1 MTGKITRRIIFLVCA
16 FLIVLTALGLL
27 MRIYGPMAES
37 HQKYGEI
44 TKV

>member
-1 MTGKITRRIIFLVCA
+1 MIGKITRRIIFLTCA
-16 FLIVLTALGLL
+16 FLIVLMAIGFL

-37 HQKYGEI
+37 HQRYGEI